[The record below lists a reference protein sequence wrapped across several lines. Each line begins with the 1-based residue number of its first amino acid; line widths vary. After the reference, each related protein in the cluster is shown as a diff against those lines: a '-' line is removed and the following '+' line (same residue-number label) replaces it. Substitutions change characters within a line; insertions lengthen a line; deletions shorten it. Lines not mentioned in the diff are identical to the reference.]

1 MTSTPDLPSA
11 ETLYA
16 VFFAPWFDPADPRAP
31 RLRSDIEEIELPPG
45 THPRTL
51 CELNPDERRQ
61 VETYLANITRAALS
75 DLPALLGR
83 DGEPDI
89 AWLEALEAKAA
100 PAQLRAWLQSSH
112 PENPQNNYLLLT
124 CELGALL
131 AVLLQRN
138 HPGLRW
144 IEDLP
149 YFESCLFDLNR
160 RVRIP
165 VFHWAVKALSG
176 DAETGL
182 REKTDAALKFLRD
195 LEP

>member
-1 MTSTPDLPSA
+1 MSTPDLPAA

-16 VFFAPWFDPADPRAP
+16 VFFAPWFDPADPREP

-61 VETYLANITRAALS
+61 VESYLAGITQAALS
-75 DLPALLGR
+75 DLPALLNLEG
-83 DGEPDI
+83 DPTP
-89 AWLEALEAKAA
+89 AWFDALEAKAT
-100 PAQLRAWLQSSH
+100 PAQLQAWLQSSN
-112 PENPQNNYLLLT
+112 PQSPQNNYLLLT
-124 CELGALL
+124 CELGALI

-165 VFHWAVKALSG
+165 VFHWAVKTLSG
-176 DAETGL
+176 DTETRI
-182 REKTDAALKFLRD
+182 REKFEASLKYLRA
-195 LEP
+195 E

>member
-1 MTSTPDLPSA
+1 MNTPSPELPDA
-11 ETLYA
+11 ETLYS
-16 VFFAPWFDPADPRAP
+16 VFFAPWFDPADPRHP

-45 THPRTL
+45 THPRAL
-51 CELNPDERRQ
+51 CELSPPERRQ
-61 VETYLANITRAALS
+61 VETLLAGITRAALS

-83 DGEPDI
+83 SGEPES
-89 AWLEALEAKAA
+89 AWLDALAAKAT
-100 PAQLRAWLQSSH
+100 PAQLQAWLQSSN
-112 PENPQNNYLLLT
+112 PENPQNNYLLLC

-131 AVLLQRN
+131 AVLLQRQ

-160 RVRIP
+160 RIRIP

-176 DAETGL
+176 DAEPPL
-182 REKTDAALKFLRD
+182 REKTGAALKFLQG
-195 LEP
+195 